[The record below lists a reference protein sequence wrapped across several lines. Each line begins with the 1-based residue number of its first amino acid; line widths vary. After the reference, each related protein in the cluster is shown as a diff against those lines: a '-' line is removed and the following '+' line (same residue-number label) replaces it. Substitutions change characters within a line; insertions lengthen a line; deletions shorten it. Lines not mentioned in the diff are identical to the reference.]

1 MSTDMVFTHRSRNSE
16 IYLGGVPTVVGI
28 LNYLASN
35 GWHWR
40 GKQRTDTA
48 LRGAS
53 ASNTSPV
60 TGLQKYI
67 GWKASGLQ
75 ILQGRPTVD
84 QSHILAGLSFLTSM
98 IINFSRP
105 ISGPLR

>member
-1 MSTDMVFTHRSRNSE
+1 MSTDMVCTHRSRNSE
-16 IYLGGVPTVVGI
+16 IYLWCIPTVVGI

-35 GWHWR
+35 GWR